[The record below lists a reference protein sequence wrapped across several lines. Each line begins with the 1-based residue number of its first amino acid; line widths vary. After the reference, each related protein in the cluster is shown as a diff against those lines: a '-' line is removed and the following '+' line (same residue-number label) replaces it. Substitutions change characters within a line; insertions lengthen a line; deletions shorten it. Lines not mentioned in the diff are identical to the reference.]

1 MEADHLRAVIV
12 KVTRGDEVVI
22 EQAFGESM
30 DDVPATTDMNFRNG
44 AVAFS
49 YVATLLMIFVDEG
62 LVTLD
67 DTIDQWMPTLPEA
80 DTVTLRMLT
89 NQTTGYPDF
98 ETDPGWN
105 TAFNANPFHI
115 FTFQERLDYAFDRPL
130 QFAPG
135 ANWSYAHTNFMI
147 LGEILALDRGKPLDE
162 LLQERVLDPM
172 GLTQTVE
179 TVTSEIPSPVLHTF
193 SSERRVDGY
202 PATGTFYEEA
212 TFWNPQWG
220 TPMGANQTTTIDDM
234 ITTAQQVGTGALV
247 SQASY
252 EAMTAPSLI
261 GFGTQETV
269 CEPSCFTQS
278 ELYNMGLGVVLSGP
292 WILQDPLLSGIGAS
306 YAYLPSEDARHRRRH
321 DVPPR
326 SVRRPGQL
334 SELQRLR
341 LAGNRHHRRPQQ
353 PATAAAAA
361 TATVERLDQHVPR
374 QAAARLAGAGPRTAG
389 DPPPAPAVV
398 PTADLDAAIER
409 QPGPPQLLLVDPPC
423 PWTAGED
430 RPGRACLDDLAVG
443 APHQRPQGELDG
455 VDGDLLG
462 HDRIPRVGDRDGDE
476 VLRRCPRRRQL
487 RHVHRDGAAAPEA
500 VRDTVDHRPGRVGLL
515 VVAHR
520 DALHRRAVQRRRQRR
535 CRPVV
540 VRRQLRTIGRREQG
554 DARHPEVF
562 MLNGVS
568 SCSTP
573 NESVTTTDSTRTSAP
588 TGMRTGW
595 TSQSLPYTVVNCT
608 SRRRAR
614 SAGEASIDP

>member
-1 MEADHLRAVIV
+1 MRRLACLGVAMATIAAGCSGGDDDSSSSTTSVAEAALSTPPPTEVTTSTSAESSTTEAAAEEPQPTSTTAESSTTEAAAEEPQSEEAQQIAQVVQTSMEADHLRAVIV

-105 TAFNANPFHI
+105 EAFNANPFHI

-147 LGEILALDRGKPLDE
+147 LGEILALIGGKPLDE

-193 SSERRVDGY
+193 SSERRVWLGI
-202 PATGTFYEEA
+202 PPTGAFYEEA

-261 GFGTQETV
+261 GFGTKETV

-306 YAYLPSEDARHRRRH
+306 YAYLPSEDVAI
-321 DVPPR
+321 
-326 SVRRPGQL
+326 
-334 SELQRLR
+334 
-341 LAGNRHHRRPQQ
+341 
-353 PATAAAAA
+353 
-361 TATVERLDQHVPR
+361 
-374 QAAARLAGAGPRTAG
+374 
-389 DPPPAPAVV
+389 AVV
-398 PTADLDAAIER
+398 TTFLPEAFDDQGNYQNYSDYVWREIATIAA
-409 QPGPPQLLLVDPPC
+409 PNNPPPQLPP
-423 PWTAGED
+423 P
-430 RPGRACLDDLAVG
+430 P
-443 APHQRPQGELDG
+443 PPS
-455 VDGDLLG
+455 
-462 HDRIPRVGDRDGDE
+462 
-476 VLRRCPRRRQL
+476 
-487 RHVHRDGAAAPEA
+487 
-500 VRDTVDHRPGRVGLL
+500 
-515 VVAHR
+515 
-520 DALHRRAVQRRRQRR
+520 
-535 CRPVV
+535 
-540 VRRQLRTIGRREQG
+540 
-554 DARHPEVF
+554 
-562 MLNGVS
+562 NG
-568 SCSTP
+568 
-573 NESVTTTDSTRTSAP
+573 
-588 TGMRTGW
+588 
-595 TSQSLPYTVVNCT
+595 
-608 SRRRAR
+608 
-614 SAGEASIDP
+614 